1 MVRRAKTTK
10 IAKPV
15 VRGQKVSHPAASAK
29 RPAKKAGRST
39 KGALS
44 SASPKRT
51 APIAPSAPE
60 LSKEELRTQ
69 VAKLERSNANLRV
82 KNREASREAKTTAA
96 RIAELE
102 QQVARFENQLAPQ
115 AAEPAEDRAAL
126 APAGRRTR
134 HREIDS
140 SDSVP
145 QSVAVEEPV
154 PLDME
159 AETALASLEEHLGE
173 EIPVDLEDVN
183 ALANPKEASAL
194 ANPEEHLGEEIPVDL
209 EAASALVNLEEASAL
224 ANPEEHLGEEIPVDL
239 TSEAARVS
247 PEEHLGGD

>member
-10 IAKPV
+10 IAKLV
-15 VRGQKVSHPAASAK
+15 VRGQKTSHPAASAK

-51 APIAPSAPE
+51 AAIAPSAPK

-82 KNREASREAKTTAA
+82 KNREASREANTTAA

-102 QQVARFENQLAPQ
+102 QQMAGLEKQLAAQ
-115 AAEPAEDRAAL
+115 AAEPVEDRSAL

-159 AETALASLEEHLGE
+159 AETALASLEEHRGE
-173 EIPVDLEDVN
+173 EIPVDLEN
-183 ALANPKEASAL
+183 ASAL
-194 ANPEEHLGEEIPVDL
+194 A
-209 EAASALVNLEEASAL
+209 NLEEASAL

-239 TSEAARVS
+239 TAEAARVS